1 MTRLTAEVDRTTVA
15 AGGSSVT
22 ASVRIQPGMTD
33 SDVERHIALCID
45 KSGSMAGE
53 KIEQVREG
61 IRWTFGYLSDDDH
74 LSIVAFDDEV
84 SVLLSST
91 RWGDIGLDEAE
102 TIVEGLEPGGGTNIR
117 QGLETA
123 HETLAD
129 LSAGEDVGRRIL
141 LLSDG
146 RDESTATETF
156 ADIAGRMRREDA
168 ISVPAAGIGD
178 FYDEEII
185 RAIGTASDAEWV
197 HLSQAEDIKN
207 FFGRK
212 VETLRTIVAPSPNL
226 EITLPEG
233 AAVDEVLLRQ
243 PQVRDANYE
252 RVGDTVRV
260 FLPDL
265 LEFETQELLFT
276 IHTPPREAGQR
287 FTLADVVLNTRDET
301 TATAVEVESTA
312 GAAGM
317 ETQIQSQEVALKQV
331 ETMVRKAASEGD
343 LERAETIVEQA
354 TGEADPQSVPEA
366 DTRETRIRD
375 DLTDSP
381 DRSGEAESTG
391 DQETRIRDDQTDS
404 PDVSSEVAGAGDQET
419 RIRGGRVEDLSDA
432 VDDEKLSELETVIEQ
447 TTAEDLEA
455 QYETTKI
462 VDEDRR

>member
-61 IRWTFGYLSDDDH
+61 LRWTFGYLDDGDH

-84 SVLLSST
+84 TVLLPST

-102 TIVEGLEPGGGTNIR
+102 AIVEDLEPGGGTNIR
-117 QGLETA
+117 QALETA

-129 LSAGEDVGRRIL
+129 LSAGDDVGRRIL

-146 RDESTATETF
+146 RDESTTTETF
-156 ADIAGRMRREDA
+156 ADLAGRMRREDG

-178 FYDEEII
+178 FYDEASI

-197 HLSQAEDIKN
+197 HLSRAEDIKN

-233 AAVDEVLLRQ
+233 ATVDEVLLRQ

-252 RVGDTVRV
+252 RVGDTIRV

-265 LEFETQELLFT
+265 LEFEAQEVLFT
-276 IHTPPREAGQR
+276 LHTPPREVGQR
-287 FTLADVVLNTRDET
+287 FTLADLVLNTRNET
-301 TATAVEVESTA
+301 TTTAIEVESTA
-312 GAAGM
+312 ETAGM
-317 ETQIQSQEVALKQV
+317 ETQIESQEVALRQV

-354 TGEADPQSVPEA
+354 TGEADPQSGPGA
-366 DTRETRIRD
+366 D
-375 DLTDSP
+375 
-381 DRSGEAESTG
+381 A
-391 DQETRIRDDQTDS
+391 QETRIRDDVATS
-404 PDVSSEVAGAGDQET
+404 PDASSQEEGADAQET
-419 RIRGGRVEDLSDA
+419 RIRGGRVADLSDV
-432 VDDEKLSELETVIEQ
+432 VDDEKLSELQTVIEQ
-447 TTAEDLEA
+447 TSEDDLEA

-462 VDEDRR
+462 ADGDRT

>member
-1 MTRLTAEVDRTTVA
+1 MTRLTAEVDRTTVP

-129 LSAGEDVGRRIL
+129 LSTGEDVGRRIL

-146 RDESTATETF
+146 RDESTTTETF
-156 ADIAGRMRREDA
+156 ADIAGWMRREGA
-168 ISVPAAGIGD
+168 ISVPAAGIGE

-197 HLSQAEDIKN
+197 HLSRAEDIKN

-212 VETLRTIVAPSPNL
+212 VETLQTIVAPSPNL

-276 IHTPPREAGQR
+276 IHTPPRESGQR

-301 TATAVEVESTA
+301 TATAIEVESTA

-317 ETQIQSQEVALKQV
+317 ETQIESQEVALKQV

-354 TGEADPQSVPEA
+354 TGETDPRGDPEA
-366 DTRETRIRD
+366 DTQETRIRD

-381 DRSGEAESTG
+381 DTSGEEES
-391 DQETRIRDDQTDS
+391 
-404 PDVSSEVAGAGDQET
+404 PGDQET

-432 VDDEKLSELETVIEQ
+432 VDDEQLSELETVIEQ